1 MKWSKRATIYLLVNH
16 LCRKR
21 TSQKALV
28 VSVFP
33 HLDGK
38 SDQVSLLNASVRNS
52 EASFLSELRAVSFKK

>member
-33 HLDGK
+33 HLKGK
-38 SDQVSLLNASVRNS
+38 SDQVLNASVRNS